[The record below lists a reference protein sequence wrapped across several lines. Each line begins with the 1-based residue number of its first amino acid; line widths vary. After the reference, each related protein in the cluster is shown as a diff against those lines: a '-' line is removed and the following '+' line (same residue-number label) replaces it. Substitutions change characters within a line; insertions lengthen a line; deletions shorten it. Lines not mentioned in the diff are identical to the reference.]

1 MFSTLL
7 IAYMN
12 IWSPLLGEIL
22 RCRKD
27 FENELDVHAVAI
39 DKEDSYRQPK
49 LAGHVPL
56 LYSKVIS
63 ISLTLPNTSV
73 KDVIEV

>member
-12 IWSPLLGEIL
+12 IWSPLLGEFL

-27 FENELDVHAVAI
+27 FENEHDKHAVAI
-39 DKEDSYRQPK
+39 EKEDLYGQRK
-49 LAGHVPL
+49 LVGH
-56 LYSKVIS
+56 S
-63 ISLTLPNTSV
+63 
-73 KDVIEV
+73 